1 MREPSLLDLLVPTL
15 WWFPTQSQQLMGLGA
30 AQPLFPNAKPCRYP
44 SSSTS
49 ERKNPFLVDVA
60 RIFGDSERLQAQP
73 LTLLPLGSPLDPAAV
88 PPAWAWA
95 PPRGRRPRCQGILL
109 HWQLDLHFLHLG
121 QTSLFTAHCSAL
133 CPALL
138 LPPSPPFMYRY
149 FIANTPVFTTGF
161 FTLWPT
167 SPINSFVT
175 FTVSCSW
182 IKITRRARFREPVCV
197 LMRT

>member
-60 RIFGDSERLQAQP
+60 RIFGDSEKLQAQP

-88 PPAWAWA
+88 PPAWA
-95 PPRGRRPRCQGILL
+95 
-109 HWQLDLHFLHLG
+109 
-121 QTSLFTAHCSAL
+121 
-133 CPALL
+133 
-138 LPPSPPFMYRY
+138 
-149 FIANTPVFTTGF
+149 
-161 FTLWPT
+161 
-167 SPINSFVT
+167 
-175 FTVSCSW
+175 
-182 IKITRRARFREPVCV
+182 
-197 LMRT
+197 